1 MEKNKY
7 SKNLNKY
14 EQLYFLIEDYAKE
27 YSKFLED
34 KDNRTNENRCE
45 RYYKKVYDFVK
56 QELDRAREEG
66 YKKGRGKIDKSTPE
80 QKEEWEEELGKLMS
94 TWGKVLFVNKGRIG
108 AGMQT
113 AMYLK
118 FYHFIKGLLLER
130 ERSAIETFL
139 KDTASYN
146 SFHNGRPRTMRNGL
160 SGEGFEVRVSKLNKK
175 K

>member
-66 YKKGRGKIDKSTPE
+66 Y
-80 QKEEWEEELGKLMS
+80 Q
-94 TWGKVLFVNKGRIG
+94 
-108 AGMQT
+108 
-113 AMYLK
+113 
-118 FYHFIKGLLLER
+118 KGLEESYEDYDGRLNDPEISKKLKGLDKLSNKR
-130 ERSAIETFL
+130 E
-139 KDTASYN
+139 
-146 SFHNGRPRTMRNGL
+146 
-160 SGEGFEVRVSKLNKK
+160 
-175 K
+175 

>member
-66 YKKGRGKIDKSTPE
+66 RKDQQKLDCDLYGTAVATDEQVKEHWKLQSELDKLTT
-80 QKEEWEEELGKLMS
+80 K
-94 TWGKVLFVNKGRIG
+94 
-108 AGMQT
+108 
-113 AMYLK
+113 
-118 FYHFIKGLLLER
+118 
-130 ERSAIETFL
+130 
-139 KDTASYN
+139 
-146 SFHNGRPRTMRNGL
+146 
-160 SGEGFEVRVSKLNKK
+160 
-175 K
+175 